1 MHDPDPNWAKILDP
15 DLVVTPCVV
24 ALLLA
29 KLLFSPLDVSLS
41 LNSRTGSLCSSNSSS
56 SDRQTAGGEA
66 VRQVWTL
73 EGRQEDVKEDE
84 LVVVAPFLE
93 VAQAR
98 TEQLSRPEPSLEDVL
113 SEGW

>member
-1 MHDPDPNWAKILDP
+1 M
-15 DLVVTPCVV
+15 
-24 ALLLA
+24 
-29 KLLFSPLDVSLS
+29 
-41 LNSRTGSLCSSNSSS
+41 
-56 SDRQTAGGEA
+56 
-66 VRQVWTL
+66 